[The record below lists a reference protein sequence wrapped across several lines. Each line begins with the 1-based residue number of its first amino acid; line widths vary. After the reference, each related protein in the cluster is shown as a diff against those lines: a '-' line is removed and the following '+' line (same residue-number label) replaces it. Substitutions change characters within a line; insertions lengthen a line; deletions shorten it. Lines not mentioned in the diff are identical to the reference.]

1 MAAISVN
8 QKIFEKLQQAY
19 IEKFGASPKFLIT
32 ELNRV
37 YQDKREDSKDII
49 SDKTIRNFFKDN
61 EPTKMQEKN
70 LNFLCAILLGYES
83 YQEALRQQT
92 VLEQGE
98 KAETDNQ
105 ETWLHRYQEYLKRK
119 CGTIKV
125 LTMTQ
130 PLQLDS
136 VYTQVN
142 VLENIQGKQSKTLQ
156 ELFSQFS
163 NEGISFSRFN
173 YRIRNH
179 LSALDAVNTYSKL
192 LIWGKPGAGKTT
204 FLKHLVLYSIEQKEE
219 VKEIPIFISLKAFSD
234 KEDKQNLLDAVKEDL
249 SDYIAETSQFVQ
261 DILEQGHCLILL
273 DGLDE
278 VGETKSD
285 RIYQSIDNFVKKF
298 PKNRFVL
305 TCRSGSA
312 DYIFPDFTEV
322 EIADFDNSQVEIFI
336 RKWFA
341 PSEDLKLADS
351 LLEKI
356 EKNRAIEELTAN
368 PLLLTMLCLVFDDR
382 YELPSNQY
390 SLIHDAVEILLRRW
404 DASRRIERSITNK
417 FNLPYQQKVNLLS
430 KVAYE
435 SFLQEPHKILW
446 QQRELEEI
454 IGNYIENLP
463 DFSTDTLNFDSL
475 AILKRIEAN
484 HGLLVKQAQDIY
496 SFSHLTFQEYFVANY
511 IVESR
516 SYEILKEVVKQHLVN
531 RQWREVFLIIAGR
544 LANAD
549 DFLKILF
556 IQINKL
562 VNSKRL
568 QDMLAWLD
576 DVTTY
581 HGVKSSSWRAFYLF
595 VDQEFELYT
604 NQLSKVDSALAQ
616 KLATLLKEFNRE
628 RKKIIER
635 SPLSDFALYLVD
647 TYTKVSA
654 KAENKQFKPHK
665 VNPLLRKELPVSDDT
680 AMAPQLGG
688 EGVTIDKNRGVITLS
703 KQQRQIT
710 LDKDNFPNQIISSI
724 TSDRSVNY
732 ESLADELIFLQ
743 ESFPDDNAPQSDWQD
758 WIKHLRGVMR
768 LYLNIGYDDVKFS
781 PEQIKTLK
789 DYLYANILLLEC
801 IKGCNYSSKDLRTQ
815 ILDYLLLPSK
825 RIPETLIREQGL
837 GVRG

>member
-1 MAAISVN
+1 MAAIAVN
-8 QKIFEKLQQAY
+8 HKIFEKLKQAY

-32 ELNRV
+32 ELNRI

-49 SDKTIRNFFKDN
+49 SDKTIRNFFKDD

-70 LNFLCAILLGYES
+70 LNFLCGILLGYES

-92 VLEQGE
+92 ALEQGE
-98 KAETDNQ
+98 KAETDDRG
-105 ETWLHRYQEYLKRK
+105 TWFDRYQEYLKRK

-136 VYTQVN
+136 IYAQVN
-142 VLENIQGKQSKTLQ
+142 VLENIQGKQSQTIQ
-156 ELFSQFS
+156 ELFSHFS
-163 NEGISFSRFN
+163 SEGIGFSRFN

-179 LSALDAVNTYSKL
+179 LSALDAIKNYSKL

-204 FLKHLVLYSIEQKEE
+204 FLKHLVLHSIQQEKKQ
-219 VKEIPIFISLKAFSD
+219 EIPIFISLKAFSD
-234 KEDKQNLLDAVKEDL
+234 EENEQNFLDAIKQDL
-249 SDYIAETSQFVQ
+249 SDYISDPSQFVQ
-261 DILEQGHCLILL
+261 NLLEQGRCLILL

-285 RIYQSIDNFVKKF
+285 RIYQSIDTFVKKF

-305 TCRSGSA
+305 TCRSGAA

-322 EIADFDNSQVEIFI
+322 EMADFDDSQVEIFV

-341 PSEDLKLADS
+341 PNEDLKLADS

-382 YELPSNQY
+382 YELPRNQY
-390 SLIHDAVEILLRRW
+390 SLIHDAVEILLRKW
-404 DASRRIERSITNK
+404 DASRRIERSVTNK

-430 KVAYE
+430 KIAYE

-446 QQRELEEI
+446 QQRELEEN

-463 DFSTDTLNFDSL
+463 DFSSDTLTFDSL
-475 AILKRIEAN
+475 AILKRLEAN

-516 SYEILKEVVKQHLVN
+516 SYELLKEVVKQHLVN

-544 LANAD
+544 IANAD

-556 IQINKL
+556 IQISKL
-562 VNSKRL
+562 VSSKRL
-568 QDMLAWLD
+568 QDMLTWLD

-616 KLATLLKEFNRE
+616 KLAILLKEFNRE
-628 RKKIIER
+628 RRNIIER

-647 TYTKVSA
+647 THTKVSA
-654 KAENKQFKPHK
+654 RAENKQFKPHK
-665 VNPLLRKELPVSDDT
+665 ISPLLRKELPVSDDT
-680 AMAPQLGG
+680 VTDPQLGG

-710 LDKDNFPNQIISSI
+710 LDKDSFPNQVISSI
-724 TSDRSVNY
+724 TSDRPLNY

-743 ESFPDDNAPQSDWQD
+743 ESFPNDNAPQSDWED

-781 PEQIKTLK
+781 TEQIKTLK

-801 IKGCNYSSKDLRTQ
+801 IRGSSYSSKYLRNQ
-815 ILDYLLLPSK
+815 ILDYLLLPNK
-825 RIPETLIREQGL
+825 RIPETLIREQGS
-837 GVRG
+837 GARG

>member
-1 MAAISVN
+1 MAVISVN
-8 QKIFEKLQQAY
+8 EKIFEKLKQAY
-19 IEKFGASPKFLIT
+19 IEKFGASPKFLIN

-37 YQDKREDSKDII
+37 YQEKKEDSKDII
-49 SDKTIRNFFKDN
+49 SDKTIRNFFKDD
-61 EPTKMQEKN
+61 EASKMQEKN
-70 LNFLCAILLGYES
+70 LNFLCRILLEYES
-83 YQEALRQQT
+83 YQEALRHQ
-92 VLEQGE
+92 VALEQGE
-98 KAETDNQ
+98 PNETNPG
-105 ETWLHRYQEYLKRK
+105 ETWLERYQEYLKRK
-119 CGTIKV
+119 CGTVKV
-125 LTMTQ
+125 LMMTH
-130 PLQLDS
+130 PLQLDNI
-136 VYTQVN
+136 YAQVN
-142 VLENIQGKQSKTLQ
+142 VLENVRGKQSKTIQ
-156 ELFSQFS
+156 ELFTHFS
-163 NEGISFSRFN
+163 SEGIGFSGFN
-173 YRIRNH
+173 YRIQNN
-179 LSALDAVNTYSKL
+179 LSALDAVKNYSKL

-204 FLKHLVLYSIEQKEE
+204 FLKHLVLHSIRQEE
-219 VKEIPIFISLKAFSD
+219 IQEIPIFISLKAFSD
-234 KEDKQNLLDAVKEDL
+234 EEQELSLTDAIQKDL
-249 SDYIAETSQFVQ
+249 SDYVSNPSHFVK
-261 DILEQGHCLILL
+261 DLLEQGRCLILL

-285 RIYQSIDNFVKKF
+285 RLYQRIDDFVKKF

-322 EIADFDNSQVEIFI
+322 EMADFDDNQVDFFI

-341 PSEDLKLADS
+341 PTEDLKLADS

-356 EKNRAIEELTAN
+356 ETNRAIEELTAN

-382 YELPSNQY
+382 YELPRNQY
-390 SLIHDAVEILLRRW
+390 SLIHDAVEILLRKW
-404 DASRRIERSITNK
+404 DASRRIERSVKNK

-430 KVAYE
+430 KIAYE
-435 SFLQEPHKILW
+435 SFMQEPHKILW

-463 DFSTDTLNFDSL
+463 DFSNDTLHVDSL
-475 AILKRIEAN
+475 AVLKRIEAN

-516 SYEILKEVVKQHLVN
+516 SYELLKEVVKQHLVN

-562 VNSKRL
+562 VSSKRL
-568 QDMLAWLD
+568 QDMLTWLD

-581 HGVKSSSWRAFYLF
+581 HDVRSSSWRAFYLF

-616 KLATLLKEFNRE
+616 KLAVLLKEFNRE
-628 RKKIIER
+628 RNRIINR
-635 SPLSDFALYLVD
+635 SSLSDFALYLVD
-647 TYTKVSA
+647 IYTKVSTR
-654 KAENKQFKPHK
+654 AENKQFASHK
-665 VNPLLRKELPVSDDT
+665 VSPLLRKELPISDD
-680 AMAPQLGG
+680 MLLSPQLGG
-688 EGVTIDKNRGVITLS
+688 EGVMIDKNRGVITLT

-710 LDKDNFPNQIISSI
+710 LDKNDFPNQVVSSL
-724 TSDRSVNY
+724 TSDKSLNY
-732 ESLADELIFLQ
+732 EGLADALMFLK

-781 PEQIKTLK
+781 PEQIKTFK

-801 IKGCNYSSKDLRTQ
+801 IKGSNYSSKDLRNQ

-837 GVRG
+837 R

>member
-1 MAAISVN
+1 MAAISVH
-8 QKIFEKLQQAY
+8 QKIFEKLKQAY
-19 IEKFGASPKFLIT
+19 IEKFGASPKFLIG

-37 YQDKREDSKDII
+37 YQEKKEDSKDII
-49 SDKTIRNFFKDN
+49 SDKTIRNFFKDD

-70 LNFLCAILLGYES
+70 LNFLCGILLGYNS

-92 VLEQGE
+92 SLEQGE
-98 KAETDNQ
+98 KVETDEQ
-105 ETWLHRYQEYLKRK
+105 ETWLQRYQEYLQRK
-119 CGTIKV
+119 CSTIKV
-125 LTMTQ
+125 LTMTH
-130 PLQLDS
+130 PVELNS
-136 VYTQVN
+136 VYAQVN
-142 VLENIQGKQSKTLQ
+142 VLENVQGKQSKTIQ
-156 ELFSQFS
+156 ELFSHFS
-163 NEGISFSRFN
+163 NEGASFSRFN

-179 LSALDAVNTYSKL
+179 LSALDAVKNYSKL
-192 LIWGKPGAGKTT
+192 LIWGRPGAGKTT
-204 FLKHLVLYSIEQKEE
+204 FLKHLVLHSIQQNKELQK
-219 VKEIPIFISLKAFSD
+219 IPIFISLKSFSD
-234 KEDKQNLLDAVKEDL
+234 DENQQDLIDAIKQDL
-249 SDYIAETSQFVQ
+249 SDYICEISQFVHNL
-261 DILEQGHCLILL
+261 LEQGRCLILL

-285 RIYQSIDNFVKKF
+285 RVYQNIDRFVKRF

-322 EIADFDNSQVEIFI
+322 EMADFDCNQVEFFI

-356 EKNRAIEELTAN
+356 EKNRSLEELTAN

-382 YELPSNQY
+382 YELPRNQY
-390 SLIHDAVEILLRRW
+390 SLIHDAVEILLRKW
-404 DASRRIERSITNK
+404 DASRRIERSVTNK
-417 FNLPYQQKVNLLS
+417 FNLPYQQKVNLMS
-430 KVAYE
+430 KIAYE

-463 DFSTDTLNFDSL
+463 DFSNDISTVDSL

-496 SFSHLTFQEYFVANY
+496 SFSHLSFQEYFVANY

-516 SYEILKEVVKQHLVN
+516 SYELLKEVVKQHLVN

-549 DFLKILF
+549 DFFKILF

-562 VNSKRL
+562 VSNKRL
-568 QDMLAWLD
+568 QEMLAWLD

-604 NQLSKVDSALAQ
+604 NELSKVDSALAQ

-628 RKKIIER
+628 RKKIIDR

-654 KAENKQFKPHK
+654 KADNKPFKPHK

-680 AMAPQLGG
+680 VMAPQLGG
-688 EGVTIDKNRGVITLS
+688 EGVTIDKNRGVITLI
-703 KQQRQIT
+703 KQTRQIT
-710 LDKDNFPNQIISSI
+710 LEKDNFPNQIISNI
-724 TSDRSVNY
+724 TSDRALNY
-732 ESLADELIFLQ
+732 EGLADELIFLQ

-781 PEQIKTLK
+781 PEQIKILK
-789 DYLYANILLLEC
+789 DYLYSNILLLEC
-801 IKGCNYSSKDLRTQ
+801 IKGSNYSSKELRNQ
-815 ILDYLLLPSK
+815 ILDYMLLPSK

-837 GVRG
+837 R